1 MKINTLKLMAY
12 GAALVVGTMSAQNV
26 MAQSAD
32 VPVTLTTTSAITVTA
47 GDTLDFGEWFML
59 PVNDDEVTLVVN
71 PQDGSIVSATADGL
85 DGTDDGSQV
94 VDIGMTSA
102 AGTVEV
108 TTPSAAT
115 VNVYAT
121 ITDIADPQ
129 LAISTPRFSV
139 NSGTPAAL
147 SEIMGTPSTFSS
159 TGGTADTISVGA
171 TITATETAGTGPGDN
186 NHTGNIE
193 LTFSY

>member
-1 MKINTLKLMAY
+1 MKINTLKLMAC
-12 GAALVVGTMSAQNV
+12 GAALVVGSMSAQNV

-32 VPVTLTTTSAITVTA
+32 VPVTLTTTSAITVTP
-47 GDTLDFGEWFML
+47 GDTMDFGEWFMQ
-59 PVNDDEVTLVVN
+59 PVNDDLVTLVLN
-71 PQDGSIVSATADGL
+71 PQDGSIISATDNGV
-85 DGTDDGSQV
+85 DTTDDGSQV
-94 VDIGMTSA
+94 VDIGLTSA

-108 TTPSAAT
+108 TTPAAAT
-115 VNVYAT
+115 VSVYGT

-129 LAISTPRFSV
+129 LEISTPRFSV
-139 NSGTPAAL
+139 NAGTPAAL

-159 TGGTADTISVGA
+159 TGGTPDTISVGA
-171 TITATETAGTGPGDN
+171 TITATETAGVGPADN

>member
-1 MKINTLKLMAY
+1 MRLNTLKLMAY
-12 GAALVVGTMSAQNV
+12 GAALVVGTMSAQNA

-32 VPVTLTTTSAITVTA
+32 VPVTLTTNSAITVTA
-47 GDTLDFGEWFML
+47 GDTMDFGEWFMQ
-59 PVNDDEVTLVVN
+59 PVNDDLVTLVLN
-71 PQDGSIVSATADGL
+71 PQDGSILSAAAVGL

-94 VDIGMTSA
+94 VDIGLTSA

-108 TTPSAAT
+108 TTPAAAA
-115 VNVYAT
+115 VSVYAT

-129 LAISTPRFSV
+129 LAISAPRFSV
-139 NSGTPAAL
+139 NAGTPASL
-147 SEIMGTPSTFSS
+147 SEIMGTPSTFNA
-159 TGGTADTISVGA
+159 TGGTPDTISVGA
-171 TITATETAGTGPGDN
+171 TITATEAAGVGPLDN